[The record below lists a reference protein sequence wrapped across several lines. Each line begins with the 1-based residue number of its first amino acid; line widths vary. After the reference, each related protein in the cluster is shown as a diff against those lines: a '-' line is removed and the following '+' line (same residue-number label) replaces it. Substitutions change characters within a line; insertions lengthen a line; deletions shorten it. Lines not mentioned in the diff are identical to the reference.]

1 MITQSAKL
9 TKEMVEL
16 AARNGNLEQ
25 LRGQEINRLIR
36 LRYSQSEE
44 NAVYRH
50 KFNGTGND
58 EFATFDAY
66 CEECKAKVDEQMAR
80 LKAELEEE
88 LLRTDTTSAT
98 ESLFDEDD
106 DDEI

>member
-9 TKEMVEL
+9 TKEMVEH

-36 LRYSQSEE
+36 LCYSQSEE

-50 KFNGTGND
+50 KFNGTGD
-58 EFATFDAY
+58 EEFAIFDAY
-66 CEECKAKVDEQMAR
+66 CEECKDQVDEHMAR

-88 LLRTDTTSAT
+88 LLRTDTKSAT
-98 ESLFDEDD
+98 ESLFEEDD

>member
-9 TKEMVEL
+9 TKEMVEH
-16 AARNGNLEQ
+16 AARNGDLEE

-36 LRYSQSEE
+36 LRYSQSNE
-44 NAVYRH
+44 NAIFRH
-50 KFNGTGND
+50 KFNGTGD
-58 EFATFDAY
+58 EEFAIFDAY
-66 CEECKAKVDEQMAR
+66 CEECKDQVDEDMAK

-88 LLRTDTTSAT
+88 LLRTDTKSAT